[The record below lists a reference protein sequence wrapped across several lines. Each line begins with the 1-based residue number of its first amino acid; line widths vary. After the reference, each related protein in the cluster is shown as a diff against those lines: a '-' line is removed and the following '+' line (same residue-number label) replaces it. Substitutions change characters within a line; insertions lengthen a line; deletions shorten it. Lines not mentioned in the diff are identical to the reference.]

1 VDRKNVKQL
10 IHNRI
15 ADCMKQNGFR
25 RYKTKLCYYR
35 IRGDVLSFILFNTK
49 SYGYECGAYIQPLYI
64 PCPVLSLDYGDTV
77 ERMEWAEREK
87 YSLWTD
93 YSEEKLRENME
104 NIRRYCAEKVFMW
117 LEEIGSPQGIRTHI
131 LEERSRI
138 FCPPVRRYEAMAYS
152 SLYLGDMENGKRY
165 LDAVDRELRDG
176 YTGGGWIQEMPDE
189 TERLLRAIDAGH
201 GEVERILR
209 KNVEIS
215 REVLGI

>member
-1 VDRKNVKQL
+1 MDRKNVKQL

-104 NIRRYCAEKVFMW
+104 NIRRYCF
-117 LEEIGSPQGIRTHI
+117 
-131 LEERSRI
+131 
-138 FCPPVRRYEAMAYS
+138 
-152 SLYLGDMENGKRY
+152 
-165 LDAVDRELRDG
+165 DRELRDG
-176 YTGGGWIQEMPDE
+176 YTGGGWVQEMLDE